1 MTSELTRKEFLQT
14 VAGAAVSASIAGSA
28 TAVSAP
34 KSKIKLGASLYSYN
48 GDFLMRT
55 MNLEDCIADIADM
68 GSDGIEIIAQGQIED
83 FPNPSEKWVKQ
94 WFGWMDKYGVQPT
107 CYDTSG
113 DTKLYLHREL
123 TAQEMVDQMTVDL
136 QLAKR
141 LGFKRI
147 RTYGNSWATA
157 IGAAKGNGWNMA
169 APPPLSWPWGKAG
182 TSHFDIIRKCLPIAE
197 KLDIKI
203 VEELHIPMLLKSE
216 YMERT
221 VEFIQKTKTKHY
233 GFKPDFSIFLRQE
246 FLAGSPAAVQA
257 LVEKGARQNV
267 IEFIVNSYESGAPAE
282 KTQAEV
288 AKMGG
293 NDVELRYAS
302 ASGVYHGSYSRKKF
316 NAAADLIPFM
326 PYVYDTHAK
335 FRVVT
340 EQLRETTMPYE
351 EIIPV
356 LAQNGYDGYLSSEY
370 EGARDVFLASQQL
383 RRQHCMMRQ
392 LWDKA

>member
-1 MTSELTRKEFLQT
+1 MTNELTRKEFLQT
-14 VAGAAVSASIAGSA
+14 VAGAAVSASVASSSLSVA
-28 TAVSAP
+28 AP
-34 KSKIKLGASLYSYN
+34 KPKIKLGASMYSYN
-48 GDFLMRT
+48 GDFQMHT
-55 MNLEDCIADIADM
+55 MNLEDCIADVGDM
-68 GSDGIEIIAQGQIED
+68 GSDGIEIIAQGDIED

-94 WFGWMDKYGVQPT
+94 WFGWMDKYGVKPT

-113 DTKLYLHREL
+113 DTKLYLFREL
-123 TAQEMVDQMTVDL
+123 SVQEVADQLIVDL
-136 QLAKR
+136 QLAKK
-141 LGFKRI
+141 LGFKMI
-147 RTYGNSWATA
+147 RTYGNSWPTA
-157 IGAAKGNGWNMA
+157 LGAARGNGWNMA
-169 APPPLSWPWGKAG
+169 APPPSSWPWGKAG
-182 TSHFDIIRKCLPIAE
+182 TNHFDIIQKCLPTAE
-197 KLDIKI
+197 KLDVKI

-216 YMERT
+216 YMNRT

-233 GFKPDFSIFLRQE
+233 GLKPDFSIFLRQE
-246 FLAGSPAAVQA
+246 FLAGSPAAIKA
-257 LVEKGARQNV
+257 LVDKGARENI
-267 IEFIVNSYESGAPAE
+267 IEYIVNSYESEVSAE

-302 ASGVYHGSYSRKKF
+302 ASGVYHGSYSRKKY
-316 NAAADLIPFM
+316 NEAKDLIPLM
-326 PYVYDTHAK
+326 PYIYDTHAK

-340 EQLRETTMPYE
+340 EELRETTIPYE